1 MKRSLV
7 VLLVGIPLAIAGCGG
22 SGATPRTAAGV
33 RSDYVQFSKLAFA
46 GNGAAA
52 CSRYIS
58 PAVVAEL
65 NAVGGGCAKLLDWAV
80 AQKDLNPSAVT
91 NGWTAS
97 VNGSNATYQTAT
109 ASGTA
114 VYADGHWMFAENSST
129 SPTSTPPKSED
140 AAAKELAHTA
150 QVAIETL
157 ATDNNGSYASANGNT
172 SALAA
177 YEATIQT
184 TAGSGNAYLSGVVS
198 TANSYTV
205 TTTAISG
212 DRFSINRLAN
222 GSLTRTCTPSSTGG
236 CTDGSW

>member
-1 MKRSLV
+1 MRRSLV
-7 VLLVGIPLAIAGCGG
+7 VPLLLAIPLAIAGCGG

-33 RSDYVQFSKLAFA
+33 RSDYVQFSKLAAA

-52 CSRYIS
+52 CSRYVS
-58 PAVVAEL
+58 PTVVAEL
-65 NAVGGGCAKLLDWAV
+65 DAVGGCAKLLDYAV
-80 AQKDLNPSAVT
+80 AQKGLNPGTVT

-97 VNGSNATYQTAT
+97 VNGSNATYQTAS

-150 QVAIETL
+150 QVAIETC
-157 ATDNNGSYASANGNT
+157 AINNNGHYRPNCASPTALNG
-172 SALAA
+172 
-177 YEATIQT
+177 YESTIQT
-184 TAGSGNAYLSGVVS
+184 ASGNGDAWLSAV
-198 TANSYTV
+198 TATTNSYTV
-205 TTTAISG
+205 TATAISG

-222 GSLTRTCTPSSTGG
+222 GSLTWTCTPSSAGG